1 MSPNKGLLLH
11 QIAMLLYADDMV
23 LFSTNPKNLILMLQ
37 CMDIVVEQFTIKI
50 NVVKTKVMSMGKG
63 DSQLLAIIT
72 ISGG

>member
-1 MSPNKGLLLH
+1 
-11 QIAMLLYADDMV
+11 
-23 LFSTNPKNLILMLQ
+23 
-37 CMDIVVEQFTIKI
+37 MDIVVERFAIKI